1 MPGAPSSAATAN
13 PESSASAGR
22 RAAVAAACALSAALA
37 ANVSPVSSGSGRPSS
52 AADTTSTPNGC
63 TSSRIS
69 RTLPGLWLAITS
81 RAPRSSRRASAF
93 TGGLSSADRLALQRD
108 QLLDA
113 ESRQTQ
119 QLEKLRLGERH
130 GFGGALDLDD
140 AAGAREHEIG
150 VGIG

>member
-52 AADTTSTPNGC
+52 AADTTSTPNGS

-81 RAPRSSRRASAF
+81 RVPRASRRVLTGPLASRD
-93 TGGLSSADRLALQRD
+93 GRALQRD
-108 QLLDA
+108 QLADA
-113 ESRQTQ
+113 DARQAQ
-119 QLEKLRLGERH
+119 QLEELRLGERH
-130 GFGGALDLDD
+130 GLGGALDLDD
-140 AAGAREHEIG
+140 AA
-150 VGIG
+150 